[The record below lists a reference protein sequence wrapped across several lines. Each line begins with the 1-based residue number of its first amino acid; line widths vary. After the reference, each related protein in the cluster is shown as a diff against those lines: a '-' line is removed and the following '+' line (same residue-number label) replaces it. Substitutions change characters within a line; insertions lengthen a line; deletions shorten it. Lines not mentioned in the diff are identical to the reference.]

1 MTGLH
6 PVGQGGGA
14 GRLLLLLPALQLTV
28 LHPPS
33 RNQGGQ
39 GGHSLQQPAEPLTG
53 SVTVRPPTALPSH
66 QNTPSAALSDGSDWG
81 DGSDG
86 SEGGLVV
93 VVLQTGVQT
102 GVPAQLPPDVL
113 HSGRG
118 ETAGDRTGQLVL
130 PGGGQPGAVRLLLA
144 LLLLNAAGYLV
155 IVHPLKFKSLI
166 SFNLFTAH
174 FLAGWS
180 SCLNE

>member
-28 LHPPS
+28 LHPPP
-33 RNQGGQ
+33 RHQGGQ

-53 SVTVRPPTALPSH
+53 SVTVGPPTALPPH
-66 QNTPSAALSDGSDWG
+66 QNTPSAAVSDGSDG
-81 DGSDG
+81 G
-86 SEGGLVV
+86 EGGLVV

-174 FLAGWS
+174 FLAGRS